1 MIDFSQVDIARI
13 GISVACGALLGFERE
28 YRNKSAGF
36 RTIIL
41 ITLGSTI
48 FTMMSET
55 MGDDRIAANI
65 ITGIGFIGAGVIFKD
80 SYSVTGLTT
89 AAVIWMAAAIGMVV
103 GMYDYNLSITVSL
116 VVVLILS
123 LFHGLENLL
132 DWVHHR
138 KTLIVTFDD
147 NKLDSLKTLENHLNK
162 SKLKFARKE
171 IAKQDNKLVVT
182 LLVFGRKNR
191 IKKLDTYLLS
201 SKKIAHFNLAQT
213 SR

>member
-1 MIDFSQVDIARI
+1 MMDFSSVDLVRI
-13 GISVACGALLGFERE
+13 CISIACGALLGFERE

-36 RTIIL
+36 RTLIL
-41 ITLGSTI
+41 ITLGSTV
-48 FTMMSET
+48 FTMMSNY

-103 GMYDYNLSITVSL
+103 GMADYELSIAISL
-116 VVVLILS
+116 AVVIILS
-123 LFHGLENLL
+123 VFHGFENLL
-132 DWVHHR
+132 DWVHNR
-138 KTLIVTFDD
+138 KTLKVMFT
-147 NKLDSLKTLENHLNK
+147 DSEITSLESLEGHLLA
-162 SKLKFARKE
+162 SGLRYQRKE
-171 IAKQDNKLVVT
+171 VAKQEGKLVVV

-191 IKKLDTYLLS
+191 IKALVDDLLLNT
-201 SKKIAHFNLAQT
+201 KIEHFNFAQT